1 VTRTTYRDA
10 LRAAHH
16 EALARD
22 PRVFVMGEDVGR
34 YGGSYAVTKGLLQ
47 EFGEARVRDTPL
59 SELAFVGAGVG
70 AALGG
75 MRPIVE
81 VMTVNFS
88 LLALDPIVNS
98 AALLR
103 HMSGGQCSVPLVIRM
118 ATGAGR
124 QLAAQHSHSL
134 EGWYAHVP
142 GLRVLAPATLDDA
155 PMLDL
160 TVDGADE
167 LDGNLNLIK
176 GGGGAL
182 LREKIVATSSK
193 RMIVIAD
200 ASKKVETLGA
210 YPLPIEV
217 VPFGLKPTVW
227 KIDAAFKHLKMAGAM
242 TLRLRDGKPF
252 VTDSGNAIVDC
263 AMKCIENPQLLSA
276 LLSGIPGIVDH
287 GLFIGI
293 AELAIIG
300 TPDGVKTIERGK

>member
-1 VTRTTYRDA
+1 MTPDEQKKAAAEAA
-10 LRAAHH
+10 LEHVRSGMKLGLGTGSTAKH
-16 EALARD
+16 
-22 PRVFVMGEDVGR
+22 FVDGVGR
-34 YGGSYAVTKGLLQ
+34 LVKQGYDLTCVPT
-47 EFGEARVRDTPL
+47 
-59 SELAFVGAGVG
+59 SEQTRRQAES
-70 AALGG
+70 LG
-75 MRPIVE
+75 IK
-81 VMTVNFS
+81 
-88 LLALDPIVNS
+88 L
-98 AALLR
+98 
-103 HMSGGQCSVPLVIRM
+103 
-118 ATGAGR
+118 
-124 QLAAQHSHSL
+124 
-134 EGWYAHVP
+134 
-142 GLRVLAPATLDDA
+142 ATLDDA